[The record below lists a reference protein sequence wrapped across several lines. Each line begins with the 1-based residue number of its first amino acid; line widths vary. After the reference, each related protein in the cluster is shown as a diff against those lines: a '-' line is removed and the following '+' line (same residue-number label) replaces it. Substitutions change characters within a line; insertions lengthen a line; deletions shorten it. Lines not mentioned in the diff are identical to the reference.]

1 MFVCQSGTE
10 RHSLTAESVQGTALS
25 LQGIDD
31 IHGCDG
37 LPLGML
43 GVCDGIPD
51 HILKEHLQDTTGLLV
66 DESGDT
72 FHTTSSGQTANSGLG
87 DSLDVVTK
95 YFPVTLGAPLSE
107 SLSSFTTARHISF
120 FVEFTARKE

>member
-1 MFVCQSGTE
+1 MFVCQSGSE
-10 RHSLTAESVQGTALS
+10 RHCLTAESVQGTALS

-51 HILKEHLQDTTGLLV
+51 HILKENLQHTTGLLV

-72 FHTTSSGQTANSGLG
+72 FHTTPSGQTADSGLG

-95 YFPVTLGAPLSE
+95 YLPVTLGAPLSE

-120 FVEFTARKE
+120 LVGLAAKNE